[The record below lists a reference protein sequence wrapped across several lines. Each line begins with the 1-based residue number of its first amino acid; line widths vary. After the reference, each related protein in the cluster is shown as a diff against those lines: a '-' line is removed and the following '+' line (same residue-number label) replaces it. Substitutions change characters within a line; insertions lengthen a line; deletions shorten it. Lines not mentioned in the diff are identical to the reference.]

1 MTMIEFS
8 LTDGADG
15 ADVVVSGVTKDGVAE
30 APDGL
35 GEHLAARGFKAEAGA
50 TVLVPRDGGGTRLLV
65 GLGEAP
71 VEDRTLRRGAAAAA
85 RALSNYAG
93 ASTTLLA
100 DADRVDAKGA
110 QAVVEGF
117 ALGAYRF
124 GEYKS
129 EFEPNL
135 LASVAVVGAGD
146 EVAAGLERG
155 ARVAEAVNAARD
167 LVNEPGG
174 SLTPPVLADR
184 AVTLGEANGVTVD
197 VMDKAAI
204 EAAGFGGLLGVNR
217 GSLHEPRFIRMTHA
231 PEGATAH
238 VVLVGKGIT
247 FDAGGLSIK
256 TADGMVG
263 MNGDMGGGAAVIAT
277 MSAVADLV
285 PGVKVTGLVP
295 ATDNMLGPDAT
306 RPGDVL
312 RISDGSTVEVLNTD
326 AEGRLILADGLAEAS
341 KESPDA
347 IIDLA
352 TLTGACMVALGP
364 RIAGLMSNDDELA
377 VRLLDAADGAGEQ
390 LWRLPLPEDLKKET
404 ESAVADLKN
413 VGKRWGGALTAGLF
427 LQHFVGEGI
436 PWAHLDI
443 AGPAW
448 ADDVDGE
455 NPKNG
460 TGYGVRTLLE
470 LLSTWSD

>member
-1 MTMIEFS
+1 MIEFS
-8 LTDGADG
+8 LSDDAGDAE
-15 ADVVVSGVTKDGVAE
+15 VLVSGLTKDGVAD

-35 GEHLAARGFKAEAGA
+35 GEHLAARGFKADSGA
-50 TVLVPRDGGGTRLLV
+50 TVLVPRDSGGTRLLV
-65 GLGEAP
+65 GLGDAP

-93 ASTTLLA
+93 AATTLLA
-100 DADRVDAKGA
+100 DAGRADAKGA

-124 GEYKS
+124 GEYKT

-135 LASVAVVGAGD
+135 LTAVSVVGSGD
-146 EVAAGLERG
+146 AVAAGVARG

-174 SLTPPVLADR
+174 SLTPPVFADR
-184 AVTLGEANGVTVD
+184 AVALGEANGVTVD

-231 PEGATAH
+231 PEGATGH

-277 MSAVADLV
+277 MSAVAELV
-285 PGVKVTGLVP
+285 PGLKVTGLVP
-295 ATDNMLGPDAT
+295 STDNMLGPDAT

-312 RISDGSTVEVLNTD
+312 TISDGSTVEVLNTD

-341 KESPDA
+341 KEAPDA

-364 RIAGLMSNDDELA
+364 RIAGLMANDDELA

-404 ESAVADLKN
+404 ESTVADLKN

-436 PWAHLDI
+436 PWAHMDI

-455 NPKNG
+455 NPKAG